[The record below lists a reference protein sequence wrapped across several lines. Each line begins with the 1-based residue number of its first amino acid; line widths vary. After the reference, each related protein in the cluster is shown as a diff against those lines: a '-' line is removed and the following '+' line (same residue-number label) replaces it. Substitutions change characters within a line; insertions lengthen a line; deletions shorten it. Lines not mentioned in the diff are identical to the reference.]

1 MGAIATTLIVLF
13 IVFVGLLIF
22 IPIAENDISKSVTGI
37 TLDDITKTITK
48 TTSQTETTQTK
59 VSLRIDEFCNAIYP
73 NGFQL
78 PENNEQA
85 LSGCWTVETLQAHD
99 EFGMELMIP
108 NEGCVKRILLNGENH
123 TYCFA
128 DGALEPTFPGGT
140 TLAKAGIG
148 FIQNWCDMG
157 NTWAICSGSLAPP
170 ILSFLP

>member
-1 MGAIATTLIVLF
+1 MGAIATILIVLF
-13 IVFVGLLIF
+13 IVFVGLLVF
-22 IPIAENDISKSVTGI
+22 IPIAENDISRSVTGI
-37 TLDDITKTITK
+37 TLDDITK

-59 VSLRIDEFCNAIYP
+59 VSLRIDKFCNAIYP

-85 LSGCWTVETLQAHD
+85 LSGCWTVKTLFAHNTN
-99 EFGMELMIP
+99 LMIP
-108 NEGCVKRILLNGENH
+108 NEGCVQRILLNGENH

-128 DGALEPTFPGGT
+128 DGALEQFPAG
-140 TLAKAGIG
+140 GIG

-157 NTWAICSGSLAPP
+157 KTWAICLGNLAPP